1 MGVDRKL
8 AGFGE
13 PDLLNAFSRALDQ
26 LTRLGAQLS
35 DVTLPEQDL
44 MLKTYYATGNPEYT
58 IANSELYRQ
67 HEQAVGWYLKHPTLN
82 P

>member
-1 MGVDRKL
+1 M
-8 AGFGE
+8 
-13 PDLLNAFSRALDQ
+13 
-26 LTRLGAQLS
+26 S